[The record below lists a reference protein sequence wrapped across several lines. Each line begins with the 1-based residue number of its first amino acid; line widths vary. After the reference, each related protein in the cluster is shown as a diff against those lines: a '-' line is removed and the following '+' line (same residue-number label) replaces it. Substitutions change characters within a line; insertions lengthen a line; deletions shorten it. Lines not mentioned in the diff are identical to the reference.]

1 MRDILPDLEAWR
13 QRGEQIAIATV
24 VETWGSSPRPVG
36 SKLAMTLSGGIAGS
50 VSAGCVEN
58 AVIEE
63 ARDAIRTGKPRLLT
77 FGVSKETALDVG
89 LTCGGTI
96 KVFVEPFTAY
106 TGIYDLLKPRIEAHE
121 PMGVIE
127 VLEGPSEYLN
137 QKLAVFA
144 DGHIEGDLALP
155 AQLEDLRKIVLDR
168 LARQG
173 GGVVELSGLQ
183 LFIDIYLRT
192 PRLIIIGAVHI
203 AEFLVAMASL
213 AGFDLTIIDPR
224 SAFASPE
231 RFPNAV
237 TLIKQWPEE
246 ALTALKLD
254 ETSYVAALSHDQ
266 KLDDPAL
273 RVALASKAVYV
284 GALGSKRSNLL
295 RLKRLQEAGLSET
308 QLARL
313 HSPIGL
319 PLGGRN
325 AVEIAISILA
335 QIIQVR
341 NNRDQ

>member
-1 MRDILPDLEAWR
+1 MRDILHDLETWR

-36 SKLAMTLSGGIAGS
+36 SKLAVTLSGGIAGS

-63 ARDAIRTGKPRLLT
+63 ARASIRSGKPRLLT
-77 FGVSKETALDVG
+77 FGVSKETALEVG

-96 KVFVEPFTAY
+96 KVFVEPFSAY
-106 TGIYDLLKPRIEAHE
+106 AGIYDLIKPRIEAHE
-121 PMGVIE
+121 PMGVIQ
-127 VLEGPSEYLN
+127 VLEGPPEYLN
-137 QKLAVFA
+137 RKLAVFA
-144 DGHIEGDLALP
+144 DGQIEGDLELP
-155 AQLEDLRKIVLDR
+155 ALLEDMRTIVMDR
-168 LARQG
+168 LAGQG
-173 GGVVELSGLQ
+173 GGIVEISGLQ
-183 LFIDIYLRT
+183 LFIDIYSRT

-203 AEFLVAMASL
+203 AEFLVSMASL
-213 AGFDLTIIDPR
+213 AGFDSTVIDPR

-246 ALTALKLD
+246 ALASMNLD
-254 ETSYVAALSHDQ
+254 EASYVAVLSHDQ

-273 RVALASKAVYV
+273 QFALASKAAYV

-295 RLKRLQEAGLSET
+295 RLKRLREAGLPEN
-308 QLARL
+308 QLDRL

-319 PLGGRN
+319 PLGGRS

-335 QIIQVR
+335 EIIQVR
-341 NNRDQ
+341 NPRD